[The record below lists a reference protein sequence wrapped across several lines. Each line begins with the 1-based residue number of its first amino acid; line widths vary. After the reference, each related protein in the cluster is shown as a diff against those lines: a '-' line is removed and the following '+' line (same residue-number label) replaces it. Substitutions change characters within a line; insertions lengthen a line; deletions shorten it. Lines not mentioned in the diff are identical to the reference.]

1 METFRAWALGAFTL
15 LLLVRFA
22 GAQANVNEALE
33 LYTFYVA
40 TNGSDSNPGTEE
52 LPFKTIGYAASQALA
67 NNYAGKGTH
76 VWINNGTYRE
86 SIAISGSKSE
96 TSWPI
101 TFEAINHGQ
110 VTISGSVLYTGWT
123 TYSGNSSI
131 YTNLWDNTWGTCA
144 TVTGC
149 STATYPQPE
158 IMLRQEMVAVNGA
171 VMTEVLSLTQ
181 MVAGTFYV
189 DTSNKTIYLW
199 PPSGTDMAT
208 STVDVATEPS
218 LFSIDGFSNLV
229 VRGIVFQYAN
239 SCRSNAAVQVTGGK
253 TYSPTNILFDS
264 DTIQWNNGQGL
275 ALNSPI
281 TYFTVENT
289 SALHN
294 GDSGFQGYNT
304 EYGLWQNDVV
314 AYNNWRGAQGAYYA
328 CNVAGFHS
336 WEAHTDDLDGF
347 TAQYNQAYGIHWD
360 TDNVGITGSG
370 VIASQNLEPGLDIE
384 TNPGPFTF
392 TGSYVCNQAGSLS
405 EGGIALRNSEG
416 VSFTNGV
423 LYNNNGSQIS
433 ISGTAGGI
441 TITDWLT
448 GEVYDLVTQ
457 GMVNKNNVI
466 EGIGMGQ
473 LLFSDP
479 LLNGLDWTT
488 FLIGFDSNDNTW
500 WNATT
505 TTRDWVVPVPST
517 STAENLAGWQTTTLQ
532 DLASSFAAPS
542 GTPQSTCAVTA
553 DANDYWL
560 TVNSPSVTADGA
572 GNAVFDLSVSPL
584 LSFDGTVNF
593 TLDGISEVPG
603 LSAPNPTS
611 ITTSGTTTLTV
622 NNATTTAAGTYP
634 ITIIGNS
641 GNQTHTVTVSV
652 VVPVT
657 SVRLSADSLT
667 FASQEDG
674 TTSPGQSFTIQN
686 TGTTKL
692 TITSIT
698 TTMDY
703 AISSNTCG
711 ATLKAGKK
719 CTVTVT
725 FTPESVGTING
736 TVTIVDGDPTSPQ
749 TVALSGTGTGWPA
762 VTLSPKSLSFGSVL
776 IKSKSTSQTITLTNS
791 GLGTLTFTGGNQAGI
806 TITGSDAA
814 DFSQTN
820 NCGTSV
826 AEGASCTVTVT
837 FTPQDSGTRTA
848 DVTFTDNTSTGTQ
861 NASLN
866 GIGSYPKVSLTPQTL
881 NFGSVLEGSKS
892 AEMTSTLTN
901 SGEVNLTISK
911 LALSG
916 TDPSEYTQ
924 TNNCVG
930 TFIPGATC
938 TITAT
943 FTPNTTGTQSASVT
957 ITDNTSTGSSTLNLT
972 GSGALPKVTLN
983 PTTLAFGSVE
993 VGSSSAKMTSTL
1005 TNSGKVTLTIS
1016 KVALSGAH
1024 PSEYSETNTCIGSFA
1039 PNATCTITATFSPT
1053 ASGAQDAS
1061 VTITDNT
1068 SAGTTTLNLTGS
1080 GALPT
1085 ATLKPATDT
1094 FGSIAVGKTSKV
1106 KVSTLTNTSNYG
1118 LNISAITITGTDP
1131 KDYAQT
1137 NTCPVGGTLAANATC
1152 TISVTFTPTV
1162 TGALTATVTETD
1174 NSSAGTHSISLTGTG
1189 TD

>member
-1 METFRAWALGAFTL
+1 METLRAWALGVFTL

-22 GAQANVNEALE
+22 GAQANINEGLE

-40 TNGSDSNPGTEE
+40 TDGSDSNPGTED

-86 SIAISGSKSE
+86 SISISGSKSE

-101 TFEAINHGQ
+101 TFEAIDHGQ
-110 VTISGSVLYTGWT
+110 VTISGGVLYTGWT
-123 TYSGNSSI
+123 AYSGNSSI
-131 YTNLWDNTWGTCA
+131 YTNVWDNTWGTCA

-158 IMLRQEMVAVNGA
+158 IMLRREMVAVNGT

-181 MVAGTFYV
+181 MVAGTFYA
-189 DTSNKTIYLW
+189 DTTNKTIYLW

-208 STVDVATEPS
+208 ATVDVATEPS

-275 ALNSPI
+275 ALNYPI

-370 VIASQNLEPGLDIE
+370 IIASQNLEPGLDIE
-384 TNPGPFTF
+384 TNQGPFTF

-405 EGGIALRNSEG
+405 EGGIAVRNSEG

-466 EGIGMGQ
+466 EGIGMSQ

-479 LLNGLDWTT
+479 ILNGLDWTT

-505 TTRDWVVPVPST
+505 TTGDWVVPVPST
-517 STAENLAGWQTTTLQ
+517 STAENLAGWQATTLQ
-532 DLASSFAAPS
+532 DLASTFAAPA

-560 TVNSPSVTADGA
+560 TVNNPSVTADGA
-572 GNAVFDLSVSPL
+572 GNAVFDLTVSPL
-584 LSFDGTVNF
+584 LGFDGTVNF

-622 NNATTTAAGTYP
+622 NSATTTAVGTYP

-657 SVRLSADSLT
+657 SVRLSTDSLT

-719 CTVTVT
+719 CTVTLT

-749 TVALSGTGTGWPA
+749 TVALSGTGTGLP
-762 VTLSPKSLSFGSVL
+762 VVSLSPKSLSFGSVL
-776 IKSKSTSQTITLTNS
+776 IESTSASQTITLTNT
-791 GLGTLTFTGGNQAGI
+791 GLGTLTFTGGNKAGI
-806 TITGSDAA
+806 TITGSDAS

-837 FTPQDSGTRTA
+837 FTPQESGTRTA

-861 NASLN
+861 TASLK
-866 GIGSYPKVSLTPQTL
+866 GIGSYPRVSLTPQTL
-881 NFGSVLEGSKS
+881 NFGSV
-892 AEMTSTLTN
+892 
-901 SGEVNLTISK
+901 
-911 LALSG
+911 
-916 TDPSEYTQ
+916 
-924 TNNCVG
+924 
-930 TFIPGATC
+930 
-938 TITAT
+938 
-943 FTPNTTGTQSASVT
+943 
-957 ITDNTSTGSSTLNLT
+957 
-972 GSGALPKVTLN
+972 
-983 PTTLAFGSVE
+983 E
-993 VGSSSAKMTSTL
+993 VGSGSAKMTSTL
-1005 TNSGKVTLTIS
+1005 TNSGKVTLTVS

-1024 PSEYSETNTCIGSFA
+1024 PSEYSQTNTCIGSFA

-1085 ATLKPATDT
+1085 ATLKPPTDT
-1094 FGSIAVGKTSKV
+1094 FGSIAVGKTSKA

-1118 LNISAITITGTDP
+1118 LNISSITITGTDP
-1131 KDYAQT
+1131 IDYAQT

-1152 TISVTFTPTV
+1152 TISVTFTPTA
-1162 TGALTATVTETD
+1162 TGTLTATVTETD
-1174 NSSAGTHSISLTGTG
+1174 NSSAGTHTISLTGTG